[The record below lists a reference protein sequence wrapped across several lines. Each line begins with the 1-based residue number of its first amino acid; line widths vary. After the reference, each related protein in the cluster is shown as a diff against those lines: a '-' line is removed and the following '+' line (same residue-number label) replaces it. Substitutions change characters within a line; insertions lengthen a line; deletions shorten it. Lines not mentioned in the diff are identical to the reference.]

1 MRQSLIHIRLHIPY
15 NMISDTDKTAQAVS
29 PRIVFMGTPEFAC
42 YCLQSLCEAGLP
54 VCAVVTVPD
63 KPVGRGQKVQASPVK
78 TYAEA
83 QGLPVL
89 QPAKLKDPDFLAAL
103 AAFEADLFIVIA
115 FRMLP
120 EVVWSMPELGTF
132 NLHASL
138 LPRYR
143 GAAPIQ
149 RAIWNGET
157 ETGITTFLL
166 DEHMDTGAILMQER
180 MPITPDDNAGSLHDK
195 LMTAGGP
202 MVVATAKGLL
212 EGRLNGRAQTEMP
225 DTPTEAAT
233 ALPVAPKIFKRDCYL
248 DWRLPADRLLLQI
261 RALSPYPAAIA
272 WFSDPEKGISIPF
285 KIFEARKDAIKRHNL
300 LTTYQQGHFVTD
312 GRHFLNIVCGAGES
326 ISITKLQIPGKK
338 TLTIEAF
345 LRGFCFP
352 EAGSFFLPVE

>member
-1 MRQSLIHIRLHIPY
+1 
-15 NMISDTDKTAQAVS
+15 
-29 PRIVFMGTPEFAC
+29 MGTPEFAC
-42 YCLQSLCEAGLP
+42 HCLQSLCEAGLP

-63 KPVGRGQKVQASPVK
+63 KPIGRGRKVQASPVK

-89 QPAKLKDPDFLAAL
+89 QPEKLKDPDFLTAL
-103 AAFEADLFIVIA
+103 AAYRADLFIVVA

-120 EVVWSMPELGTF
+120 KAVWGMPPLGTF

-166 DEHMDTGAILMQER
+166 DEHMDTGALLMQER
-180 MPITPDDNAGSLHDK
+180 IPITPDDNAGSLHDK

-212 EGRLNGRAQTEMP
+212 AGTLSGRPQT
-225 DTPTEAAT
+225 AAT
-233 ALPVAPKIFKRDCYL
+233 ADTLPVAPKIFKEDCYL
-248 DWRLPADRLLLQI
+248 DWRLPADKLLLQV

-272 WFSDPEKGISIPF
+272 LFSDPENGISIPF
-285 KIFEARKDAIKRHNL
+285 KIFDVKKTNNL
-300 LTTYQQGHFVTD
+300 LTSYQQGQFFTD
-312 GRHFLNIVCGAGES
+312 GRHFLNIACGNGEC
-326 ISITKLQIPGKK
+326 IAIDTIQMPGKK
-338 TLTIEAF
+338 TLTIEEF
-345 LRGFCFP
+345 LRGFRFP
-352 EAGSFFLPVE
+352 ETGRFVFPSEADRQTAR

>member
-1 MRQSLIHIRLHIPY
+1 
-15 NMISDTDKTAQAVS
+15 
-29 PRIVFMGTPEFAC
+29 MGTPEFAC
-42 YCLQSLCEAGLP
+42 HCLQSLCEAGLP

-63 KPVGRGQKVQASPVK
+63 KPIGRGRKVQASPVK

-89 QPAKLKDPDFLAAL
+89 QPERLKDPDFLTAL
-103 AAFEADLFIVIA
+103 AAYRADLFIVVA

-120 EVVWSMPELGTF
+120 KEVWGMPPLGTF

-166 DEHMDTGAILMQER
+166 DEHMDTGALLMQER
-180 MPITPDDNAGSLHDK
+180 IPITPDDNAGSLHDK

-212 EGRLNGRAQTEMP
+212 
-225 DTPTEAAT
+225 
-233 ALPVAPKIFKRDCYL
+233 
-248 DWRLPADRLLLQI
+248 
-261 RALSPYPAAIA
+261 
-272 WFSDPEKGISIPF
+272 
-285 KIFEARKDAIKRHNL
+285 
-300 LTTYQQGHFVTD
+300 
-312 GRHFLNIVCGAGES
+312 
-326 ISITKLQIPGKK
+326 
-338 TLTIEAF
+338 
-345 LRGFCFP
+345 
-352 EAGSFFLPVE
+352 

>member
-1 MRQSLIHIRLHIPY
+1 MAA
-15 NMISDTDKTAQAVS
+15 KAVS

-42 YCLQSLCEAGLP
+42 HCLQALCEAGLP

-63 KPVGRGQKVQASPVK
+63 KPVGRGRKVQASPVK

-89 QPAKLKDPDFLAAL
+89 QPEKLKDPGFLTAL
-103 AAFEADLFIVIA
+103 AAYRADLFIVVA

-120 EVVWSMPELGTF
+120 KDVWGMPPLGTF

-166 DEHMDTGAILMQER
+166 DEHMDTGALLMQER
-180 MPITPDDNAGSLHDK
+180 IPITPDDNAGSLHDK

-212 EGRLNGRAQTEMP
+212 DGTLNGRPQT
-225 DTPTEAAT
+225 DTPVDT
-233 ALPVAPKIFKRDCYL
+233 LPVAPKIFKEDCYL
-248 DWRLPADRLLLQI
+248 DWRLPAEKLRLQV

-272 WFSDPEKGISIPF
+272 LFSDPESGLSIPF
-285 KIFEARKDAIKRHNL
+285 KIFEVKIIDNL
-300 LTTYQQGHFVTD
+300 LTSYQQGQFFTD
-312 GRHFLNIVCGAGES
+312 GRHFLNIACGNGGCIAIET
-326 ISITKLQIPGKK
+326 IQMPGKK
-338 TLTIEAF
+338 TLTIEEF
-345 LRGFCFP
+345 LRGFRFPGTGRFVFPP
-352 EAGSFFLPVE
+352 EADRQTAR

>member
-1 MRQSLIHIRLHIPY
+1 MAA
-15 NMISDTDKTAQAVS
+15 KAAS

-42 YCLQSLCEAGLP
+42 HCLQSLCEAGLP

-63 KPVGRGQKVQASPVK
+63 KPIGRGRKVQASPVK

-89 QPAKLKDPDFLAAL
+89 QPEKLKDPDFLTAL
-103 AAFEADLFIVIA
+103 AAYRADLFIVVA

-120 EVVWSMPELGTF
+120 KAVWEMPPLGTF

-166 DEHMDTGAILMQER
+166 DEHMDTGALLMQER
-180 MPITPDDNAGSLHDK
+180 IPITPDDNAGSLHDK
-195 LMTAGGP
+195 LMMAGGP

-212 EGRLNGRAQTEMP
+212 AGTLSGRPQT
-225 DTPTEAAT
+225 AA
-233 ALPVAPKIFKRDCYL
+233 
-248 DWRLPADRLLLQI
+248 
-261 RALSPYPAAIA
+261 
-272 WFSDPEKGISIPF
+272 
-285 KIFEARKDAIKRHNL
+285 
-300 LTTYQQGHFVTD
+300 
-312 GRHFLNIVCGAGES
+312 
-326 ISITKLQIPGKK
+326 
-338 TLTIEAF
+338 
-345 LRGFCFP
+345 
-352 EAGSFFLPVE
+352 

>member
-1 MRQSLIHIRLHIPY
+1 MMSE
-15 NMISDTDKTAQAVS
+15 SDMAAKAAS

-63 KPVGRGQKVQASPVK
+63 KPVGRGRKVQASPVK

-89 QPAKLKDPDFLAAL
+89 QPERLKDPDFLTAL
-103 AAFEADLFIVIA
+103 AAYRADLFIVVA

-120 EVVWSMPELGTF
+120 KEVWGMPPLGTF

-166 DEHMDTGAILMQER
+166 DEHMDTGALLMQER
-180 MPITPDDNAGSLHDK
+180 IPISPDDNAGSLHDK

-202 MVVATAKGLL
+202 MVVATARGLL
-212 EGRLNGRAQTEMP
+212 AGHLTGRSQTEVTRQA
-225 DTPTEAAT
+225 DT
-233 ALPVAPKIFKRDCYL
+233 LPVAPKIFKEDCYL
-248 DWRLPADRLLLQI
+248 DWRLSAEALRLQV

-272 WFSDPEKGISIPF
+272 LFEDPENGISIPF
-285 KIFEARKDAIKRHNL
+285 KIFEVKITDKL
-300 LTTYQQGHFVTD
+300 LTSYQQGQFFTD
-312 GRHFLNIVCGAGES
+312 GRHFLNIACGNGEC
-326 ISITKLQIPGKK
+326 ISIDTLQIPGKK
-338 TLTIEAF
+338 ALTIEDF
-345 LRGFCFP
+345 LRGFRFP
-352 EAGSFFLPVE
+352 ETGRFVFPSEADRQTAR

>member
-1 MRQSLIHIRLHIPY
+1 MSS
-15 NMISDTDKTAQAVS
+15 SDIAAKPAS

-42 YCLQSLCEAGLP
+42 HCLQALCEADMP

-89 QPAKLKDPDFLAAL
+89 QPVRLKDPGFLTAL
-103 AAFEADLFIVIA
+103 AACQADLFIVVA

-120 EVVWSMPELGTF
+120 KEVWNMPPLGTF

-166 DEHMDTGAILMQER
+166 DEHMDTGEILMQER
-180 MPITPDDNAGSLHDK
+180 ISIDPEDNAGSLHDK

-212 EGRLNGRAQTEMP
+212 EGRLIGHAQTASP
-225 DTPTEAAT
+225 DAAADSGTP
-233 ALPVAPKIFKRDCYL
+233 LPVAPKIFKQDCYL
-248 DWRLPADRLLLQI
+248 DWRLPAEKLLLQI

-272 WFSDPEKGISIPF
+272 LFSDPEKNISIPF
-285 KIFEARKDAIKRHNL
+285 KIFEAKKANNL
-300 LTTYQQGHFVTD
+300 PTSYQQGHFFTD
-312 GRHFLNIVCGAGES
+312 GRHFLNIACGNGEA
-326 ISITKLQIPGKK
+326 IAIDKIQIPGKK
-338 TLTIEAF
+338 TLTIDAF

-352 EAGSFFLPVE
+352 ATGSFVFPAG

>member
-1 MRQSLIHIRLHIPY
+1 M
-15 NMISDTDKTAQAVS
+15 SDTAIAAKAAST
-29 PRIVFMGTPEFAC
+29 RIIFMGTPEFAC

-78 TYAEA
+78 TYAQA

-89 QPAKLKDPDFLAAL
+89 QPVSLKDPVFLTAL
-103 AAFEADLFIVIA
+103 AAFKADLFIVVA

-120 EVVWSMPELGTF
+120 KEVWNMPPLGTF

-166 DEHMDTGAILMQER
+166 DKHMDTGAILLQER
-180 MPITPDDNAGSLHDK
+180 IPITAEDNAGSLHDK

-202 MVVATAKGLL
+202 LVVTTARGLL
-212 EGRLNGRAQTEMP
+212 EDRLQGRAQADMP
-225 DTPTEAAT
+225 GDPTEVAS
-233 ALPVAPKIFKRDCYL
+233 LPVAPKIFKQDCYL

-272 WFSDPEKGISIPF
+272 WFSDTHKGISIPF
-285 KIFEARKDAIKRHNL
+285 KVFEAKKTNNL
-300 LTTYQQGHFVTD
+300 PTTYQQGQFFTD
-312 GRHFLNIVCGAGES
+312 GRHFLNIACGAGES
-326 ISITKLQIPGKK
+326 ISVTKLQMPGKK
-338 TLTIEAF
+338 ALTIEAF

-352 EAGSFFLPVE
+352 EDGAFFLPAE

>member
-1 MRQSLIHIRLHIPY
+1 MAA
-15 NMISDTDKTAQAVS
+15 KAAS

-42 YCLQSLCEAGLP
+42 HCLQSLCEAGLP

-63 KPVGRGQKVQASPVK
+63 KPIGRGRKVQASPVK

-89 QPAKLKDPDFLAAL
+89 QPERLKDPDFLTAL
-103 AAFEADLFIVIA
+103 AAYRADLFIVVA

-120 EVVWSMPELGTF
+120 KEVWGMPPLGTF

-166 DEHMDTGAILMQER
+166 DEHMDTGALLMQER
-180 MPITPDDNAGSLHDK
+180 IPITPDDNAGSLHDK

-212 EGRLNGRAQTEMP
+212 AGTLRGRPQTE
-225 DTPTEAAT
+225 TTAAP
-233 ALPVAPKIFKRDCYL
+233 LPVAPKIFKEDCYL
-248 DWRLPADRLLLQI
+248 DWRLPAEQLLLQV

-272 WFSDPEKGISIPF
+272 LFSDPENGISIPF
-285 KIFEARKDAIKRHNL
+285 KIFGVKIIDKL
-300 LTTYQQGHFVTD
+300 LTSYQQGQFFTD
-312 GRHFLNIVCGAGES
+312 GRHFLNIACGNGEC
-326 ISITKLQIPGKK
+326 IAIDTIQMPGKK
-338 TLTIEAF
+338 TLTIEEF
-345 LRGFCFP
+345 LRGFRFP
-352 EAGSFFLPVE
+352 ETGRFVFPSGTDRQTAR